1 LEESISLFLTLVP
14 IVLAYTLNWLDIA
27 FFPVYYWLEPKFTV
41 TIFSIQKLTIYQLR
55 VVLAIYDVFTFE
67 YPANYVLSIFRMM

>member
-1 LEESISLFLTLVP
+1 
-14 IVLAYTLNWLDIA
+14 LAYTLNCLDIA

-41 TIFSIQKLTIYQLR
+41 TIFSIQKLIIYRLR